1 MTVKNEEE
9 PLRRIK
15 DFKPIFIENS
25 FVPRLLSKI
34 SPIEIS
40 AISILFL
47 VFCRETAPPEMK
59 VHETIHYQQ
68 WIELLFVGFPVLY
81 AFFWVR
87 NLFRGMNPM
96 DAYFQIPF
104 EIEAYKHENNP
115 DYLKTRKSYVW
126 WKEA

>member
-47 VFCRETAPPEMK
+47 VFCRETASPEMK

-81 AFFWVR
+81 VSFWVR
-87 NLFRGMNPM
+87 NLFRGMSPAN
-96 DAYFQIPF
+96 AYYNIPF
-104 EIEAYKHENNP
+104 EIEAYNNEGNLE
-115 DYLKTRKSYVW
+115 YLRERESYNWRKDI
-126 WKEA
+126 